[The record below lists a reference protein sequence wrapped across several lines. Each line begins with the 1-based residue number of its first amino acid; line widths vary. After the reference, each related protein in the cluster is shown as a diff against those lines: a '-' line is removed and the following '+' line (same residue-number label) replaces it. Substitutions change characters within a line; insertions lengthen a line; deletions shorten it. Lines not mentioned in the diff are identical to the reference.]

1 MTGTSRFAVVKEML
15 LRFAALL
22 TAVATAPNVTFL
34 NAQGTL
40 APQPSSWHN
49 ELHPRGPGFETFA
62 AKFHAKLKELFPTR
76 VA

>member
-1 MTGTSRFAVVKEML
+1 VKEML

-22 TAVATAPNVTFL
+22 TDVATAPNVTFL

-40 APQPSSWHN
+40 VPQSSSWHN
-49 ELHPRGPGFETFA
+49 ELHPKGAGFDAFA
-62 AKFHAKLKELFPTR
+62 AKFHAKLKALFPTR